1 MSRNSRLATMLVL
14 FAAALPA
21 AGCADYLNHRDTVAL
36 AAGDAVNAN
45 GAIET
50 IDPWP
55 RGVSRTTGFG
65 SDAGRASAYL
75 RSRNGSGSSQAP
87 VTVNVATG
95 GGSIGSAAGQ

>member
-1 MSRNSRLATMLVL
+1 MFVL

-55 RGVSRTTGFG
+55 RNVDRTTGLG

-75 RSRNGSGSSQAP
+75 RSKNGSGSSEGP
-87 VTVNVATG
+87 VKINVATG
-95 GGSIGSAAGQ
+95 GGSIGSSMGQ

>member
-1 MSRNSRLATMLVL
+1 MSRNSRLATTFVL
-14 FAAALPA
+14 LAGALPA

-55 RGVSRTTGFG
+55 RASQRTTGLG
-65 SDAGRASAYL
+65 SDAGRASEYI
-75 RSRNGSGSSQAP
+75 RSRNRGGASQAP

-95 GGSIGSAAGQ
+95 GGAIGSSSGQ